1 MIEKRIYAGLIA
13 LTSVIAGCSKDDDAT
28 PQPVPT
34 PPPVTGITAPPSN
47 FTKKVLLEYHTAAW
61 CGSCP
66 DAEFKREQVAAS
78 YPGKI
83 IPVAYHQSDGMQIP
97 LFMTI
102 DATFGSNPSYGMIN
116 RVPSLNNVLL
126 NRTQWLSN
134 TSAQVS
140 GTAKC
145 GLAIRSVV
153 SGTTANIEVQAAFR
167 MNLAG
172 PHTLTVYLVENDIT
186 GTGPSYDQVNYYNTD
201 QSSPYYNQGNPI
213 LGYKHQLVARKVLT
227 AHLGDPVDSSK
238 LVTDGLLKKNFT
250 ADLTGMAPEKVYVIA
265 FINKA
270 GSSATTYEILN
281 VQQSKLGTL
290 KNWD

>member
-1 MIEKRIYAGLIA
+1 MFDRRIYAGLIA
-13 LTSVIAGCSKDDDAT
+13 LITIVTACSKDDDTA
-28 PQPVPT
+28 PQPAPA
-34 PPPVTGITAPPSN
+34 PPPSTGITAPPAS

-66 DAEFKREQVAAS
+66 DAEVKRQQVAAA

-83 IPVAYHQSDGMQIP
+83 IPVAYHQSDAMQIP

-126 NRTQWLSN
+126 NRTQWMSN
-134 TSAQVS
+134 TSTQVS

-145 GLAIRSVV
+145 GLAIRSTV
-153 SGTTANIEVQAAFR
+153 SGTSAAIEVQAAFR
-167 MNLAG
+167 ENLSG
-172 PHTLTVYLVENDIT
+172 QHTLTVYLVENDVT
-186 GTGPSYDQVNYYNTD
+186 GSGASYDQVNNYNAD

-213 LGYKHQLVARKVLT
+213 TGFKHQVVARKVLT
-227 AHLGDPVDSSK
+227 ANLGDPVDASK
-238 LVTDGLLKKNFT
+238 LVADGLLKKNFT
-250 ADLTGMAPEKVYVIA
+250 ADLTGMVAEKVYVIA
-265 FINKA
+265 FINKT
-270 GSSATTYEILN
+270 GTSPTTYEILN
-281 VQQSKLGTL
+281 VQQGKLGTL